1 MIYYEIAVPDRNDAT
16 MRVNLD
22 GTYYYLR
29 TTWNEYGQFWALSVY
44 DGDMNL
50 LIGMERLTPGAI
62 WNFFYSGFIGP
73 PGLIGVLTDKEDIGR
88 NDFAD
93 GLAHLVYLPASQ
105 MGV

>member
-29 TTWNEYGQFWALSVY
+29 TTWDDYGQCWALSVY
-44 DGDMNL
+44 AGEMNL

-88 NDFAD
+88 NDFVD